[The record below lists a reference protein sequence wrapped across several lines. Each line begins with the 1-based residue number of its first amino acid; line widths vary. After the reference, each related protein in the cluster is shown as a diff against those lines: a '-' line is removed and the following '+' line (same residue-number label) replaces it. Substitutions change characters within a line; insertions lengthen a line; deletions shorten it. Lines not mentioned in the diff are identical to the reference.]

1 MVIQQFNKLIRN
13 KWVWGAFAIIV
24 SAAFCFDDLFSTR
37 SNEAR
42 AIGEAG
48 KLGGEDVS
56 AADFTDC
63 VNFVKDSKQERESY
77 SYGKVNQEAWKVY
90 AALKTAEKD
99 GIAVSDAHLAERI
112 RMMFSFGDGF
122 SSARYEQLV
131 RERLQKTPKQF
142 EDSLRRSLTL
152 RDGVMHTLLGA
163 AVWVSP
169 EEVERKLADFTDK
182 FTIKV
187 ARFSQ
192 SADEAKAVK
201 VNEDG
206 LKMWYAKNLPSL
218 ALPER
223 IRIRYIRY
231 SAGDTNLLAKM
242 SVSEDEMHD
251 YYDTSTERYTVKGT
265 NGVETV
271 KTFDEVKGEIEKELR
286 RVAAVECLTTNL
298 QRRAYANLAAGEN
311 AAKSRLDEI
320 AKADGKKVE
329 TSNWFSLDGAVVPGF
344 MSRTDDILPGANGFV
359 ETVAELDSESQD
371 LRYGVVASAKNVW
384 LIEKLDVSPA
394 HTPSFDEAKEKIK
407 KPALESAKEDA
418 LKASIAKVLGKGKEG
433 VLATKNVSTNFSF
446 VVAEMAPNAFPDQRA
461 IVSAAMK
468 LEAGECSEP
477 VILPKVVA
485 GTVHGLVVV
494 CETREPGDLIT
505 RSMREE
511 SIRGELMYSQLSEL
525 YEAWLDDNLN
535 RQGFVTTA
543 LSSVEEA
550 ESAE

>member
-48 KLGGEDVS
+48 KLGNEDVS

-63 VNFVKDSKQERESY
+63 VNFVKDSNKSRDAY
-77 SYGKVNQEAWKVY
+77 SFGKVNQEAWKVY
-90 AALKTAEKD
+90 AALKVAEKD
-99 GIAVSDAHLAERI
+99 GVKISDARLAERI

-142 EDSLRRSLTL
+142 EESLRLSLTL
-152 RDGVMHTLLGA
+152 RDGLMHTLLGA

-182 FTIKV
+182 YTVKV
-187 ARFSQ
+187 ARFTQ
-192 SADEAKAVK
+192 SAAEAKAVK
-201 VNEDG
+201 IDDAG
-206 LKMWYAKNLPSL
+206 LKAWYDKNSESL

-223 IRIRYIRY
+223 MRIRFIRY

-265 NGVETV
+265 NGIETV

-298 QRRAYANLAAGEN
+298 QRRAYANLAQGES

-320 AKADGKKVE
+320 AKADGQKVQ
-329 TSNWFSLDGAVVPGF
+329 TSDWFSLDGAVVKGF
-344 MSRTDDILPGANGFV
+344 MSVTSDILPGARGFE
-359 ETVAELDSESQD
+359 ETVAELDSESED
-371 LRYGVVASAKNVW
+371 LRYGVIASDKNVW

-394 HTPSFDEAKEKIK
+394 HTPTFEEAKSKIK
-407 KPALESAKEDA
+407 NRALNDAKEEA
-418 LKASIAKVLGKGKEG
+418 FKASIAKIIAKGTNAVLT
-433 VLATKNVSTNFSF
+433 AKNVSTNLSF
-446 VVAEMAPNAFPDQRA
+446 VVAELSAEAFADQREIA
-461 IVSAAMK
+461 KAAMK
-468 LEAGECSEP
+468 LNPGEMSDL
-477 VILPKVVA
+477 VMLPKV
-485 GTVHGLVVV
+485 TPNTLHGLVVV
-494 CETREPGDLIT
+494 CEAREPGDLIT

-511 SIRGELMYSQLSEL
+511 SMRSELMYSQLPDL

-535 RQGFVTTA
+535 RQGYTTTT
-543 LSSVEEA
+543 LSSTEEA
-550 ESAE
+550 EVAE